1 MEDPKPPPNGQEDE
15 LILSIWEGD
24 ENAKAQLIDRY
35 VPALERSI
43 AGRFRRLHS
52 AEVEDVVAEAILRF
66 WSRRDKFDPAKVRL
80 DVCLYQTAKQ
90 VASEYTSGRLK
101 WQKARLLERRV
112 QESNLVCTNQ
122 PDEIE
127 DRLDRLE
134 AEKSPLLKAFGEEFA
149 KLSPIEQDI
158 WQAFADAGDF
168 ELEASQLGIEMGE
181 KYNGGVPYT
190 GVNIRQYKH
199 RAKQKLLLAMK
210 AHGFDLKRLGYTN
223 D

>member
-1 MEDPKPPPNGQEDE
+1 MDDPEPSHDGQEDE

-52 AEVEDVVAEAILRF
+52 GEVEDVVAEAILRF
-66 WSRRDKFDPAKVRL
+66 WTRRDKFDPAKIRL
-80 DVCLYQTAKQ
+80 EVCLYRTAAQ

-101 WQKARLLERRV
+101 WQKARRLERRV
-112 QESNLVCTNQ
+112 DESTLSEIEQ
-122 PDEIE
+122 PDEVE
-127 DRLDRLE
+127 DQLDRLE
-134 AEKSPLLKAFGEEFA
+134 SEKSALIKAFGEEFA
-149 KLSPIEQDI
+149 KLSPIERDI

-168 ELEASQLGIEMGE
+168 ELDASQLGIEMGE
-181 KYNGGVPYT
+181 KYKGGVSYT

-199 RAKQKLLLAMK
+199 RAKQKLVGAMK
-210 AHGFDLKRLGYTN
+210 ARGFDLKSLGYTN
-223 D
+223 E